1 MADRVV
7 LLDHGRMLRVG
18 TPAEVYQQDLL
29 QQVFGTLLHVDHNAE
44 GTPKVAFSGKE
55 AEGLARA

>member
-1 MADRVV
+1 V
-7 LLDHGRMLRVG
+7 LLDRGKRLRVG

-44 GTPKVAFSGKE
+44 GTPTVAFSGKE
-55 AEGLARA
+55 AEGPPRA